1 MYMMPTKNER
11 SDYPSIS
18 NANDRKKS
26 SSKCT
31 DLSIAFFEETKLGH
45 YDKLLVQI
53 YLFLLDRC
61 QRYILHTVF
70 AI

>member
-18 NANDRKKS
+18 NANELKKS

-31 DLSIAFFEETKLGH
+31 DLSIALFEETKVGPYEKILIPI
-45 YDKLLVQI
+45 LVGQMLKI
-53 YLFLLDRC
+53 N
-61 QRYILHTVF
+61 QTTVS